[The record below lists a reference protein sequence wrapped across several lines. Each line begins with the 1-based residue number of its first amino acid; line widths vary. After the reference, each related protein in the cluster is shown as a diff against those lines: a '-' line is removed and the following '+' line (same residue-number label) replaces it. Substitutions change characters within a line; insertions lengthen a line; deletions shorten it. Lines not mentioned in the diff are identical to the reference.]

1 MICFLSS
8 IEDNIPLRKMRHKSA
23 SRGLQ
28 LAELGGRIRDERTR
42 RSLSLYELAEK
53 AHVSRSMLS
62 AVERGEK
69 APSVLIL
76 DQIATGLG
84 TSIARLLAPEHEER
98 IVVLRASDQDR
109 AVDPSGW
116 VRRILSPVL
125 PNVEFEFMRT
135 TLSPGVNAGA
145 FLPHNPGSR
154 EYVAVERGTL
164 RLTIDGEVYL
174 LKKGDSIY
182 YAGDCVHEF
191 ENPDRREG
199 CDYYLAMDVTGH
211 PEQLRHRA
219 AGSKKKKTSQEA
231 CQTPPE
237 RAAAAQKG

>member
-1 MICFLSS
+1 VLSS
-8 IEDNIPLRKMRHKSA
+8 IEDCIPLKKMRHKSP
-23 SRGLQ
+23 SGGLQ

-42 RSLSLYELAEK
+42 RSLSLQELAKK
-53 AHVSRSMLS
+53 ARVSRSMLS

-84 TSIARLLAPEHEER
+84 SSIARLLASETEGR
-98 IVVLRASDQDR
+98 IIVLRAHHQDC
-109 AVDPSGW
+109 ASDPSGW
-116 VRRILSPVL
+116 ERRILSPVL

-135 TLSPGVNAGA
+135 TLYPGVNAGA

-164 RLTIDGEVYL
+164 RLTIDGAVHL

-191 ENPDRREG
+191 ANPDRSNRCE
-199 CDYYLAMDVTGH
+199 YYLAMDVTGH
-211 PEQLRHRA
+211 PEQLRHR
-219 AGSKKKKTSQEA
+219 
-231 CQTPPE
+231 P
-237 RAAAAQKG
+237 AAAKLDSGGKHRAIK